1 MHTLCTP
8 CVCLCAKTEQ
18 VLEYDSF
25 KIYSNSIVP
34 CYHLPWIHKM
44 NHKSQLAVGCAYL
57 SYYRVRIQAG
67 NGLKWLENRNL
78 SPQTRG
84 AARSPP
90 HPAGLRDGTQERG
103 LRTAA
108 VLRIALTALQQHVTL
123 LRYTRTTSLYHDT
136 HITTSGARDGTHFT
150 HPTRQ
155 IYGTAAD
162 LYPPSSSTAAQVPPP
177 RAAQIRTR
185 TVCMHASLDL
195 TSTCARPSAERARTT
210 ARTSRGSK

>member
-1 MHTLCTP
+1 MCMSMCEDRTSTSTIHLI
-8 CVCLCAKTEQ
+8 
-18 VLEYDSF
+18 

-78 SPQTRG
+78 SPHG
-84 AARSPP
+84 ALPA
-90 HPAGLRDGTQERG
+90 AGLRETRDGTQVRG